1 MTYQDRS
8 ELVTELI
15 LAQKSL
21 HGCAR
26 NLQIKHQLQAM
37 GISILWALGKCWVTH
52 ENQTIEIK
60 NITQLCAYV
69 K

>member
-1 MTYQDRS
+1 
-8 ELVTELI
+8 
-15 LAQKSL
+15 
-21 HGCAR
+21 
-26 NLQIKHQLQAM
+26 M